1 MIPLFLPKKM
11 KSLFLLFGLFFWMG
25 LQAQPTKFN
34 YQAVVKDASG
44 KAYINRTMTFRTSVL
59 DSSANG
65 LPLFQENHQTT
76 TDSSGYFTLQIGGGS
91 AVFGSLAYLPWNN
104 QRDKYL
110 KVDVDTN
117 ASGAFL
123 HLLTSQLVS
132 VPFALQASYAS
143 VAGTVLN
150 APKEQHYISSLSD
163 TVLNFPE
170 AIQFCDTL
178 TEGGFSDWR
187 MGSFD
192 EFLDTWQTGTVFNKS
207 NPTFWTKNQFT
218 LEYDAVSSFKQLFN
232 PISLG
237 SDLIRSQDYRA
248 SWWPYPTI
256 HWLQQMYNGRCY
268 R

>member
-44 KAYINRTMTFRTSVL
+44 KAYVNRTMTFRTSIL

-76 TDSSGYFTLQIGGGS
+76 TDSSGYFTLHIGGGS

-132 VPFALQASYAS
+132 VPFALQASYAA

-192 EFLDTWQTGTVFNKS
+192 EFLDTWQTGMVFNKS
-207 NPTFWTKNQFT
+207 SPTFWTKSQTTHHDNTGF
-218 LEYDAVSSFKQLFN
+218 LSFQQLFN
-232 PISLG
+232 SASLG
-237 SDLIRSQDYRA
+237 GDFTRNQDFY
-248 SWWPYPTI
+248 SWGVSYI
-256 HWLQQMYNGRCY
+256 WLQQKLKARCY

>member
-1 MIPLFLPKKM
+1 M
-11 KSLFLLFGLFFWMG
+11 KSLFLFFGLFFWMG

-34 YQAVVKDASG
+34 YQAVVKDGSG
-44 KAYINRTMTFRTSVL
+44 KAYVNRTMNFRTSIL
-59 DSSANG
+59 DSSAQG

-91 AVFGSLAYLPWNN
+91 PVFGSLAYLPWGN

-110 KVDVDTN
+110 KVELDTN
-117 ASGAFL
+117 ASGNYL

-132 VPFALQASYAS
+132 VPFAMQASYAN

-150 APKEQHYISSLSD
+150 PPKEQHFISSPSAV
-163 TVLNFPE
+163 TLNFVE
-170 AIQFCDTL
+170 AINYCDTL

-192 EFLDTWQTGTVFNKS
+192 EFLDTWQTGTTFNKT
-207 NPTFWTKNQFT
+207 NQPFWTKSTFT
-218 LEYDAVSSFKQLFN
+218 INPSPNLTTEFQHFFN
-232 PISLG
+232 PNSFSGDAFIVNKDYWAG
-237 SDLIRSQDYRA
+237 SGY
-248 SWWPYPTI
+248 YY
-256 HWLQQMYNGRCY
+256 WLQQKINSRCY

>member
-1 MIPLFLPKKM
+1 M

-34 YQAVVKDASG
+34 YQAVVKDGSG
-44 KAYINRTMTFRTSVL
+44 KAYVNRTMNFRTSIL
-59 DSSANG
+59 DSSAQG

-132 VPFALQASYAS
+132 VPFAFQASYAS

-163 TVLNFPE
+163 TVLTFNE
-170 AIQFCDTL
+170 AVQFCDTL
-178 TEGGFSDWR
+178 TEGGFTDWR
-187 MGSFD
+187 LGSWD
-192 EFLDTWQTGTVFNKS
+192 EFLNTWQNGFIFNRNS
-207 NPTFWTKNQFT
+207 EAIWTKTSGSYSGNASYKPIFPHDFGANGLT
-218 LEYDAVSSFKQLFN
+218 YHFYKAFK
-232 PISLG
+232 
-237 SDLIRSQDYRA
+237 A
-248 SWWPYPTI
+248 
-256 HWLQQMYNGRCY
+256 RCY

>member
-1 MIPLFLPKKM
+1 M
-11 KSLFLLFGLFFWMG
+11 KSLFFLFGLFFWMG

-44 KAYINRTMTFRTSVL
+44 KAYINRTLNFRTSIL

-132 VPFALQASYAS
+132 VPFALQASYAA

-150 APKEQHYISSLSD
+150 APKELHYISSLSD

-178 TEGGFSDWR
+178 TEGGFTDWR
-187 MGSFD
+187 MGSFK
-192 EFLDTWQTGTVFNKS
+192 EFLDTWQTGTISKKS
-207 NPTFWTKNQFT
+207 NITFWTTDQTDWNNSNNI
-218 LEYDAVSSFKQLFN
+218 YSFKELFDPTN
-232 PISLG
+232 LG
-237 SDLIRSQDYRA
+237 GQFIRSYDYFV
-248 SWWPYPTI
+248 SGIGNTY
-256 HWLQQMYNGRCY
+256 WLQQKYKARCY

>member
-1 MIPLFLPKKM
+1 
-11 KSLFLLFGLFFWMG
+11 MG

-44 KAYINRTMTFRTSVL
+44 KAYINRTMTFRTSIL

-163 TVLNFPE
+163 TVLNFNE
-170 AIQFCDTL
+170 AVQFCDTL
-178 TEGGFSDWR
+178 TEGGFNDWR
-187 MGSFD
+187 MGSWD
-192 EFLDTWQTGTVFNKS
+192 ELIDTWQNGIVFNKNQTS
-207 NPTFWTKNQFT
+207 FLTKTLDVISYGNPYYKSITPTNFGGN
-218 LEYDAVSSFKQLFN
+218 SSTWYINKALK
-232 PISLG
+232 
-237 SDLIRSQDYRA
+237 A
-248 SWWPYPTI
+248 
-256 HWLQQMYNGRCY
+256 RCY

>member
-1 MIPLFLPKKM
+1 M

-34 YQAVVKDASG
+34 YQAVVKDGSG
-44 KAYINRTMTFRTSVL
+44 KAYVNRTMNFRTSIL
-59 DSSANG
+59 DSSAQG

-91 AVFGSLAYLPWNN
+91 PVFGSLAYLPWGN
-104 QRDKYL
+104 QRDKFL
-110 KVDVDTN
+110 EMEVDTN
-117 ASGAFL
+117 ASGNYL

-132 VPFALQASYAS
+132 VPFALQASYAN

-150 APKEQHYISSLSD
+150 PPKEQHYISSPSD

-178 TEGGFSDWR
+178 TEGGFTDWR

-192 EFLDTWQTGTVFNKS
+192 EFLDTWQTGTTFNKT
-207 NPTFWTKNQFT
+207 NQTFWTKTNQFPQFEGGG
-218 LEYDAVSSFKQLFN
+218 LFSFQMLFSPLN
-232 PISLG
+232 FGADFIRNQDTG
-237 SDLIRSQDYRA
+237 SWGNYN
-248 SWWPYPTI
+248 Y
-256 HWLQQMYNGRCY
+256 WLQQRYTTRCY